1 MDQDPPVPG
10 PQSRAPGRIATTLSA
25 FRVPGYPI
33 AWAAYGA
40 TVAGWSASMVVVG
53 WIALELSNS
62 SFVVG
67 ATYAARLLP
76 SLFLGIPMGALA
88 DRLDRRTALS
98 VINAIGAAA
107 LVLLAVR
114 AATGS
119 LSLAE
124 LLLASVV
131 LGIVDTFRGT
141 LSQSY
146 VVDLAGPEGATNALA
161 LSNLGAMVFGA
172 VGAAVGGV
180 VLELNGPTAAF
191 LVAAAGGAIAAGI
204 LLAGRRQTGNR
215 RPPGGPHIDLRRAMT
230 LLFRNRSVALV
241 TLVTILGEVLGFSS
255 LTLFPTFA
263 RDVLHTD
270 AAGLGAM
277 TAARSIGGI
286 GGAIALA
293 SGARSRDGALLL
305 VTTGVFGLS
314 LVVFAASS
322 VLLLS
327 IGILIVVGG
336 AMAALDTLGQ
346 TLVQRHVEDR
356 ERGAAMG
363 IWYFAIGFGPFGHL
377 GLGAAAAILG
387 APLALAVSGG
397 LLAASAVVLSVT
409 ARTRHL

>member
-1 MDQDPPVPG
+1 
-10 PQSRAPGRIATTLSA
+10 
-25 FRVPGYPI
+25 
-33 AWAAYGA
+33 
-40 TVAGWSASMVVVG
+40 
-53 WIALELSNS
+53 
-62 SFVVG
+62 
-67 ATYAARLLP
+67 
-76 SLFLGIPMGALA
+76 MGALA
-88 DRLDRRTALS
+88 DRLERRTALS
-98 VINAIGAAA
+98 IVNAVGAAA
-107 LVLLAVR
+107 LVVLAVR

-119 LSLAE
+119 LSLVE

-146 VVDLAGPEGATNALA
+146 VVDLAGPDRATNALA
-161 LSNLGAMVFGA
+161 LSNLGAMLFGA

-180 VLELNGPTAAF
+180 VLDLNGPAAAF
-191 LVAAAGGAIAAGI
+191 LVAAGSGAIAAGI
-204 LLAGRRQTGNR
+204 LLAGRRQMGRR
-215 RPPGGPHIDLRRAMT
+215 RPPSGPKVDARRAMT
-230 LLFRNRSVALV
+230 LLFRNRPVALV
-241 TLVTILGEVLGFSS
+241 TLVVILGEVLGFAS

-270 AAGLGAM
+270 ASGLGAM

-305 VTTGVFGLS
+305 LTTGVFGLA
-314 LVVFAASS
+314 LVAFAASS
-322 VLLLS
+322 VLVLS
-327 IGILIVVGG
+327 IGILVIVGG

-346 TLVQRHVEDR
+346 TLVQRHVEDH

-377 GLGAAAAILG
+377 GLGAAATILG
-387 APLALAVSGG
+387 APLALAVSGS
-397 LLAASAVVLSVT
+397 LLAASAVVLALT